1 MHHVRLTRR
10 RSLLSIATGIAG
22 SGWLGGVATAAVPPY
37 EAPALQVR
45 SNIVD
50 GFNLPPGSSFNSGT
64 PAIASD
70 GSVAMRLLVV
80 GGTGRGGVWRG
91 PGDGTG
97 GVAFQTAP
105 ELLPADV
112 AFAADGS
119 LVFEIFD
126 VFTEGI
132 FRLPPGGGVE
142 LLVPPGGPFGLN
154 TFSNPQPAADGDLV
168 VRGGSFGGNRWIR
181 VSGAGGG
188 QQSLVAESDPAIGFL
203 FVPAGD
209 AAGRAI
215 GKVRLGS
222 TGGDQPDEI
231 RRYAGP
237 GDFVTLARD
246 DDADPASPFTSF
258 DNSVGATPD
267 GRAAFIANLVGGGRG
282 VFLAGETGI
291 VTIATTADPLVS
303 DISFF
308 RPAANDAGLVAFR
321 GTDAAGLDAVFV
333 GDGRGLVRLVGEHDL
348 VATDLGPGR
357 IDQNDGSVTFGGS
370 PAIDAAGSVAF
381 AATLTP
387 ADDDQIEW
395 GTGVFVARAMPPGDP
410 ADVDGD
416 GTVGFGDLLAVLAA
430 FGTAGGPAD
439 VDGDGTVGF
448 ADLLAV
454 LAAFEG

>member
-1 MHHVRLTRR
+1 MTHARVALRPAAA
-10 RSLLSIATGIAG
+10 IAAATF
-22 SGWLGGVATAAVPPY
+22 GVVAVAAADLPRY

-64 PAIASD
+64 PAIADD

-97 GVAFQTAP
+97 SVAFQTSP

-112 AFAADGS
+112 AFAPDGS
-119 LVFEIFD
+119 LVFEIYD
-126 VFTEGI
+126 IFTEGI
-132 FRLPPGGGVE
+132 FRLPAGGDAE
-142 LLVPPGGPFGLN
+142 LVVPPGGPFGVN
-154 TFSNPQPAADGDLV
+154 TFSNPQPAAGGDLV
-168 VRGGSFGGNRWIR
+168 VRGGNFGGNRWIR
-181 VSGAGGG
+181 VAGADGA
-188 QQSLVAESDPAIGFL
+188 QESLVAESSPGIGFL

-209 AAGRAI
+209 AAARAI

-246 DDADPASPFTSF
+246 DDVDPASPFTSF

-282 VFLAGETGI
+282 VFLAGEAGI

-308 RPAANDAGLVAFR
+308 RPAANDAGVVAFR

-348 VATDLGPGR
+348 VSTDLGLGR

-381 AATLTP
+381 SATLTP
-387 ADDDQIEW
+387 ADDDQVEW
-395 GTGVFVARAMPPGDP
+395 GSGVFVARAMPTGDP

-439 VDGDGTVGF
+439 VDGSGTVDFG
-448 ADLLAV
+448 DLLAV